1 MMEKGIFSEHSSAP
15 VPLLEVR
22 QLGTEF
28 FSKRSSVPGVRDLTF
43 SLEKGKVLGLAG
55 ESGCGKSIS
64 SLAIMGLLPVNARIC
79 RGKILFKG
87 EDLQK
92 LSKEEW
98 AGLRGSR
105 VSMIFQDS
113 LTSLNPVL
121 RIGRQLEE
129 VFLIHKN
136 MDRRGARR
144 EAIAMLRR
152 VGIPSPEQRFDS
164 YPHELSG
171 GMRQRVM
178 IAMAFACSP
187 ELLIADEPTTALDVT
202 IQDQILRELKRLKE
216 STGTAVLFITHD
228 FGLMAEM
235 ADDLLVMY
243 AGEGVEYGDGDS
255 IFDDPLHPYTKGLL
269 NSIPRLDRSV
279 DRLVS
284 IKGSVPALGRYYQ
297 GCPFADR
304 CPHPFPQ
311 CGIETPPRVQIGKRW
326 VLCWEYQGR
335 DS

>member
-1 MMEKGIFSEHSSAP
+1 MVEKRIFQKRSSAH
-15 VPLLEVR
+15 VPLLEV
-22 QLGTEF
+22 QQMGTEF
-28 FSKRSSVPGVRDLTF
+28 FSKKSSVPGVRDLTF

-64 SLAIMGLLPVNARIC
+64 SLAIMGLLPANARIC

-113 LTSLNPVL
+113 LTSLNPVV

-129 VFLIHKN
+129 VFLVHKN
-136 MDRRGARR
+136 MDKRDARR
-144 EAIAMLRR
+144 ESIAMLRL

-202 IQDQILRELKRLKE
+202 IQDQILRELRQLKE
-216 STGTAVLFITHD
+216 STGTAILFITHD

-243 AGEGVEYGDGDS
+243 AGEGVEYGDGDN

-284 IKGSVPALGRYYQ
+284 IKGSVPALGRHYQ

-311 CGIETPPRVQIGKRW
+311 CGSEAPPKVQIGKRW

-335 DS
+335 EA